1 MFIDRSYPAYE
12 IASKGL
18 PLYATGFVFFAINIV
33 SIGYFQSVERAR
45 YATIITLLRGFVLL
59 TACFFGLPLLFG
71 NPGIW
76 LATPLAELLTTL
88 FILIIYIKAKRER
101 KKIYYLC
108 HMETMIKKFCQRYRL
123 PEKACMNFCH
133 T

>member
-1 MFIDRSYPAYE
+1 MPPALF
-12 IASKGL
+12 SSLWGC
-18 PLYATGFVFFAINIV
+18 FV

-45 YATIITLLRGFVLL
+45 YATIITLLRGFILL

-88 FILIIYIKAKRER
+88 FILTIYIKAKRKH
-101 KKIYYLC
+101 KKNIVSLQ
-108 HMETMIKKFCQRYRL
+108 HGNDDKEILPKIQTPGKK
-123 PEKACMNFCH
+123 PA
-133 T
+133 